1 MTDDSSRQVIHDLHR
16 AINDHDIDRFVAL
29 FDDDYDSYQPLRPS
43 EAFQGSAQVRK
54 NWSTIFKSMPD
65 FHGELLR
72 EAVEDG
78 TAWTEWEMTTTKTDG
93 SRLVLRG
100 VIIMGISSD
109 KIKWGR
115 LYLEPIF
122 DYEGDIDQGVR
133 EMIE

>member
-1 MTDDSSRQVIHDLHR
+1 MSDESARRVIDDLHR

-29 FDDDYDSYQPLRPS
+29 FDDDYDSYQPLRPT
-43 EAFQGSAQVRK
+43 EAFRGSAQVRK
-54 NWSTIFKSMPD
+54 NWSTIFNSMPN

-78 TAWTEWEMTTTKTDG
+78 TAWTEWEMTATKTDD
-93 SRLVLRG
+93 SQLVLRG
-100 VIIMGISSD
+100 VIIMGITSD
-109 KIKWGR
+109 KIRWGR

-122 DYEGDIDQGVR
+122 EYEGDIDQGMR